1 MFYVSP
7 TLGKIDEEAL
17 KSRVSEFM
25 AEMKKM
31 PYRIIVGSDSQSVES
46 GGYDFV
52 SALVVHRVGEGGI
65 YFYTREIVKRKYSL
79 KERMY
84 EEAIRSLQMAA
95 QIADLFKE
103 NGISKY
109 NVEIHVDIGQKG
121 ETREVIN
128 EIVGMVRGSGYDCK
142 IKPDSFAASKVAD
155 RHT

>member
-7 TLGKIDEEAL
+7 TLGRIDEEAL

-25 AEMKKM
+25 AEMKMM
-31 PYRIIVGSDSQSVES
+31 PYRIIVGTDSNKMEAP
-46 GGYDFV
+46 GYDFV

>member
-1 MFYVSP
+1 M
-7 TLGKIDEEAL
+7 EAD
-17 KSRVSEFM
+17 
-25 AEMKKM
+25 KKM
-31 PYRIIVGSDSQSVES
+31 PYRIIVGSDSHSTED

-65 YFYTREIVKRKYSL
+65 YFYTRDLAKRKFSL

-84 EEAIRSLQMAA
+84 QEAILSLQMAEHV
-95 QIADLFKE
+95 ADLFRE

-109 NVEIHVDIGQKG
+109 NVEVHVDIGQNG
-121 ETREVIN
+121 ETREVIT
-128 EIVGMVRGSGYDCK
+128 EIVGMVRGSGYECK